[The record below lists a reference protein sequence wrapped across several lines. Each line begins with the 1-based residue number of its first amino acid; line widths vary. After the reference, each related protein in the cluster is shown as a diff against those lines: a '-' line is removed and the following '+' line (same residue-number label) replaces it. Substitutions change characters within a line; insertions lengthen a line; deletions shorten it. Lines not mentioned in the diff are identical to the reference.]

1 MIEDMMANGASREAA
16 EANLSN
22 VMRYVASCKLRE
34 KIMRREIAFTYNPEA
49 IVFKTNWRSKD
60 EG

>member
-1 MIEDMMANGASREAA
+1 MANGASREAA
-16 EANLSN
+16 EVNLSN

-34 KIMRREIAFTYNPEA
+34 KIMRREITFTYNPED